1 MAGHCVVRVTCQLRG
16 LDRSADKVR
25 YRIKYTEVPE
35 ALLTQGS
42 FLSILGFAVQFLRLR
57 LVLLLA
63 RSAFVAKVFIHPSI
77 SITLECLKYLDYLLA
92 DPDLRAPSARDPTTA
107 AS

>member
-16 LDRSADKVR
+16 LDRSADKVGF

-35 ALLTQGS
+35 ALLPQGS
-42 FLSILGFAVQFLRLR
+42 FLSILGFAVHFLRLR

-63 RSAFVAKVFIHPSI
+63 RSASVAKVSIHTSSQSP
-77 SITLECLKYLDYLLA
+77 
-92 DPDLRAPSARDPTTA
+92 
-107 AS
+107 